1 MLNSDEIMIG
11 LHVCVKESDIEGF
24 FLSNN
29 PYFKI
34 IAPLMNNKLETFV
47 IQMNEI
53 KPYIGKE
60 IL

>member
-1 MLNSDEIMIG
+1 MIG
-11 LHVCVKESDIEGF
+11 VHVCVKESDIEGF